1 MVIMI
6 VIMEYD
12 EDQLDDYGDE
22 QNDDVDNDS
31 YVVDV
36 VKMMM
41 LMDYDQDQIDHDGVE
56 NDNDVGGLMMMMMML
71 MLILL
76 MTMRIE
82 MIVESYDEISMCLSG

>member
-1 MVIMI
+1 
-6 VIMEYD
+6 MEYD
-12 EDQLDDYGDE
+12 EDQLDDSGDE
-22 QNDDVDNDS
+22 QDDDVDNDS

-56 NDNDVGGLMMMMMML
+56 NDNDVGGLMTMML

-76 MTMRIE
+76 MTIRIE
-82 MIVESYDEISMCLSG
+82 MIVDNYDEISIF

>member
-12 EDQLDDYGDE
+12 EDQLDDGCYEQDE
-22 QNDDVDNDS
+22 DVDNDS

-36 VKMMM
+36 VNMMM
-41 LMDYDQDQIDHDGVE
+41 IMDYDQDQIDHDGVE
-56 NDNDVGGLMMMMMML
+56 NDNDVGGLMTMML

-82 MIVESYDEISMCLSG
+82 MIVDNYDEISIFLCG

>member
-12 EDQLDDYGDE
+12 EDQLDDGGDE
-22 QNDDVDNDS
+22 QDDYVDNDS

-41 LMDYDQDQIDHDGVE
+41 IMDYD
-56 NDNDVGGLMMMMMML
+56 
-71 MLILL
+71 
-76 MTMRIE
+76 
-82 MIVESYDEISMCLSG
+82 

>member
-1 MVIMI
+1 MMVI

-22 QNDDVDNDS
+22 QDVDVDADNLKS

-41 LMDYDQDQIDHDGVE
+41 LMLV
-56 NDNDVGGLMMMMMML
+56 VVVL
-71 MLILL
+71 LITTN
-76 MTMRIE
+76 MYR
-82 MIVESYDEISMCLSG
+82 

>member
-12 EDQLDDYGDE
+12 EDQLDDGCDE
-22 QNDDVDNDS
+22 QDEDVDNDS

-36 VKMMM
+36 VNMMM
-41 LMDYDQDQIDHDGVE
+41 IMDYDQDQIDHDGVE
-56 NDNDVGGLMMMMMML
+56 NDNDVGGLMTMML

-82 MIVESYDEISMCLSG
+82 MIVDNYDEISIFYVGNR

>member
-12 EDQLDDYGDE
+12 EDQLDDGCDE
-22 QNDDVDNDS
+22 QDEDVDNDS

-36 VKMMM
+36 VNMMM
-41 LMDYDQDQIDHDGVE
+41 IMDYDQDQIDHDGVE
-56 NDNDVGGLMMMMMML
+56 NDNDVGGLMTMML

-82 MIVESYDEISMCLSG
+82 MIVDNYDEISIFLCG

>member
-1 MVIMI
+1 MMVIMI

-12 EDQLDDYGDE
+12 EDQLDDSGDE
-22 QNDDVDNDS
+22 QDDIVDNDS

-36 VKMMM
+36 VNMMM
-41 LMDYDQDQIDHDGVE
+41 IMDYDQDQIDHDGVE
-56 NDNDVGGLMMMMMML
+56 NDNDVGGLMTMML

-82 MIVESYDEISMCLSG
+82 MIVDNYDEISIF